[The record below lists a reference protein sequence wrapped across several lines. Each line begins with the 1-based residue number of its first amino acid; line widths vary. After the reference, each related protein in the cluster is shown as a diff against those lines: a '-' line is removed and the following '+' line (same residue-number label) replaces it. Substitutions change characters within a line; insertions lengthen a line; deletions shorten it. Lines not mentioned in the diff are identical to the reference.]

1 MGVTGG
7 AMVGATSRGGIT
19 IHLTKMRI
27 NRERGVTKGST
38 GQGINKR

>member
-1 MGVTGG
+1 
-7 AMVGATSRGGIT
+7 MVGATSRGGGIT